1 MIRDAFKIE
10 DLQLAQQNAAALDLA
25 RDQQNLLLDLLLIS
39 P

>member
-1 MIRDAFKIE
+1 MIRDAFENK

-25 RDQQNLLLDLLLIS
+25 RGQQNLLLDLLLIS

>member
-10 DLQLAQQNAAALDLA
+10 DLEFAQQYAAALDLA
-25 RDQQNLLLDLLLIS
+25 RSQQNLLLDLLLIS